1 MLCGRFSG
9 IPRKRAM
16 PTHAKPEGNEVEE
29 TDEDKEIFRKMRESE
44 EQLFKAQ
51 KENEKTVFAEIRKL
65 VSAYKVRKLREY
77 MDETT
82 YWGLKIVDDHG
93 NVKSQKEEYWFK
105 KAYVSQSCGYTGD
118 DYSGT
123 IWIPLPN
130 GKYLQFM
137 FCC

>member
-1 MLCGRFSG
+1 M
-9 IPRKRAM
+9 
-16 PTHAKPEGNEVEE
+16 EE
-29 TDEDKEIFRKMRESE
+29 TDEDKRRFQELQAESE
-44 EQLFKAQ
+44 RIFKEQ
-51 KENEKTVFAEIRKL
+51 KENEKQVFKEIRKL

-77 MDETT
+77 MSETAF
-82 YWGLKIVDDHG
+82 WDLQIVDTHG
-93 NVKSQKEEYWFK
+93 NVEPQEEEYWFK
-105 KAYVSQSCGYTGD
+105 KAYINQSCGYSGD